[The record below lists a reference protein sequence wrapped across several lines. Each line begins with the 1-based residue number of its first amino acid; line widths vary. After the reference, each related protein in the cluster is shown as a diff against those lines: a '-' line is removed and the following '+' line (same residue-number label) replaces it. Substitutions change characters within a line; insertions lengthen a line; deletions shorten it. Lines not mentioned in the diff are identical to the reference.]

1 MYYLLAMLTG
11 FLAAVMLVVNGGLS
25 AAYGVWLATVII
37 HVVGLAAVLLV
48 WAVRRGPLLPK
59 PRVPLYYFLGGA
71 LGVGT
76 TVFSVV
82 AFGVI
87 SVSAITA
94 LSLLGQAL
102 ASLGIDHYGLMGM
115 EKRPFQPK
123 KLVGF
128 ALIAGGIVLMMTL

>member
-25 AAYGVWLATVII
+25 AAYGIWLGAVII
-37 HVVGLAAVLLV
+37 HAVGLAAVLLV
-48 WAVRRGPLLPK
+48 YAVRRGPLLPGL
-59 PRVPLYYFLGGA
+59 RVPLYYFLGGA